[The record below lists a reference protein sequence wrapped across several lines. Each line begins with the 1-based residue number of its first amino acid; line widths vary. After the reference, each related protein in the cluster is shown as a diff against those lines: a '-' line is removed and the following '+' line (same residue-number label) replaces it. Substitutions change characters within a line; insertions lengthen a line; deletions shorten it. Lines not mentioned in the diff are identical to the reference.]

1 MITVNV
7 NNTAHTFNSPS
18 NLQNLLTQ
26 LNISEKGI
34 AVAVN
39 NQIISR
45 SDWNRREL
53 AEGEN
58 ILIIRATQGG

>member
-7 NNTAHTFNSPS
+7 NNTAHTFNSHS
-18 NLQNLLTQ
+18 SLQDLLTQ
-26 LNISEKGI
+26 LNISQNGI

-39 NQIISR
+39 NQIISKT
-45 SDWNRREL
+45 DWCQHQL

-58 ILIIRATQGG
+58 LLIIKATQGG

>member
-7 NNTAHTFNSPS
+7 NNTVHTFNTHSS
-18 NLQNLLTQ
+18 LHDLLAQ
-26 LNISEKGI
+26 LNISQNGI

-39 NQIISR
+39 NQIISKINWGR
-45 SDWNRREL
+45 HQL

-58 ILIIRATQGG
+58 VLIIKATQGG